1 MALPY
6 TLGRAAG
13 IRRIL
18 KFGPAAANDRAMRYR
33 WLLLFVIS
41 FTKKPPYPDPGRDIP
56 QVQGADMGKSPHR
69 GGGSIVS
76 RGRLRYP
83 REGAQRAGEAGPEG
97 QMGMERREVR
107 GRSTQQKTGAAKNR
121 DGGLRSAH
129 RPYCPLLSLQKRGQ
143 RAGGRKRAWSAC
155 GTGPWAG
162 LEAQAAATARP
173 WAAAW
178 RTGWPW
184 QGAGQMK
191 APAGRGRYGQK
202 TVAGIRRLPSRDARS
217 GGAS

>member
-6 TLGRAAG
+6 APGRAAG

-33 WLLLFVIS
+33 WLLLFVIF

-69 GGGSIVS
+69 GGGKHRFPGPAPLSPERGAES
-76 RGRLRYP
+76 RGG
-83 REGAQRAGEAGPEG
+83 GAEG
-97 QMGMERREVR
+97 QMGMGRREVR

-121 DGGLRSAH
+121 DGGCGARIVRTA
-129 RPYCPLLSLQKRGQ
+129 PCCPCKKRDSVQ
-143 RAGGRKRAWSAC
+143 AAGREQ
-155 GTGPWAG
+155 G
-162 LEAQAAATARP
+162 LPVAPAAATARP

-184 QGAGQMK
+184 QGTGQMK
-191 APAGRGRYGQK
+191 APAGRGLYGQK